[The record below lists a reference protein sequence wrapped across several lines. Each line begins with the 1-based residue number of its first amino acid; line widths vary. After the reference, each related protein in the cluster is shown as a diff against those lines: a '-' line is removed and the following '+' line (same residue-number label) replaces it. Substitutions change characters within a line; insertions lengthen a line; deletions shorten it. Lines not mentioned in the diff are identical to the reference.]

1 MEILIVAATERE
13 IKPSL
18 PILQELEID
27 VLITGVGMVETAF
40 ALGEK
45 LATKSY
51 DLLLNVGI
59 AGSFSPDLPLGSVV
73 EVTQDQFIELGAQNR
88 EEFLSIE
95 EMGFGQ
101 SLFFSNLIVGTIAP
115 TGLRKVHGITVNTVH
130 GNAIAIEAI
139 RKRLAEN
146 LTIES
151 MEGAA
156 VLHAAHKRNTPV
168 IQVRA
173 ISNYVEPRD
182 TSRWDIPLA
191 IQNLHEWLREY
202 LISQQR

>member
-40 ALGEK
+40 ALGER

-101 SLFFSNLIVGTIAP
+101 SLFFSNSIAGTIAP
-115 TGLRKVHGITVNTVH
+115 TGLRQVHAITVNTVH

-182 TSRWDIPLA
+182 TSLWDIPQA
-191 IQNLHEWLREY
+191 IQKLHEWLRGY

>member
-40 ALGEK
+40 ALGER
-45 LATKSY
+45 LATKKY

-101 SLFFSNLIVGTIAP
+101 SLFFSNSIAGTIAP
-115 TGLRKVHGITVNTVH
+115 TGLRQVHGITVNTVH

-182 TSRWDIPLA
+182 TSLWDIPQA
-191 IQNLHEWLREY
+191 IQKLHEWLRGY

>member
-1 MEILIVAATERE
+1 MEILIVAATKYELE
-13 IKPSL
+13 PSL
-18 PILQELEID
+18 PFLHEQGID
-27 VLITGVGMVETAF
+27 VLVTGVGMVETAF

-45 LATKSY
+45 LATKQY

-59 AGSFSPDLPLGSVV
+59 AGSFSSDLLIGDVV
-73 EVTQDQFIELGAQNR
+73 EVVQDRLIELGAQNR
-88 EEFLSIE
+88 EKFLSIE

-101 SLFFSNLIVGTIAP
+101 SLFFSNSIAGTIAP
-115 TGLRKVHGITVNTVH
+115 TGLQQVHGITVNTVH
-130 GNAIAIEAI
+130 GNAIAIEAV
-139 RKRLAEN
+139 RKRLENN

-156 VLHAAHKRNTPV
+156 VLHAAHKKNTPV

-182 TSRWDIPLA
+182 TSRWDIPQA
-191 IQNLHEWLREY
+191 IQKLHEWLRGY

>member
-13 IKPSL
+13 LKPSL
-18 PILQELEID
+18 PLLHEREID
-27 VLITGVGMVETAF
+27 VLVTGVGMVETAF

-45 LATKSY
+45 LAAKHY

-59 AGSFSPDLPLGSVV
+59 AGSFSSDLTIGDVV
-73 EVTQDQFIELGAQNR
+73 EVVQDRLIELGAQNR

-101 SLFFSNLIVGTIAP
+101 SLFSSNSIVGTIAP
-115 TGLRKVHGITVNTVH
+115 TGLQQVHGITVNTVH
-130 GNAIAIEAI
+130 GNVVAIEAI
-139 RKRLAEN
+139 RKRLEN
-146 LTIES
+146 DLTIES

-156 VLHAAHKRNTPV
+156 VLHAAHKKNTPV
-168 IQVRA
+168 VQVRA

-182 TSRWDIPLA
+182 TSRWDIPQA
-191 IQNLHEWLREY
+191 IQNLHEWLRGY

>member
-13 IKPSL
+13 LKPSL
-18 PILQELEID
+18 LLLHEREID
-27 VLITGVGMVETAF
+27 VLVTGVGMVETAF

-45 LATKSY
+45 LTAKHY

-59 AGSFSPDLPLGSVV
+59 AGSFSSDLTIGDVV
-73 EVTQDQFIELGAQNR
+73 EVVQDRLIELGAQNR

-101 SLFFSNLIVGTIAP
+101 SLFSSNSIVGTIAP
-115 TGLRKVHGITVNTVH
+115 TGLQQVHGITVNTVH
-130 GNAIAIEAI
+130 GNVVAIEAI
-139 RKRLAEN
+139 RKRLEN
-146 LTIES
+146 DLTIES

-156 VLHAAHKRNTPV
+156 VLHAAHKKNTPV
-168 IQVRA
+168 VQVRA

-182 TSRWDIPLA
+182 TSRWDIPQA
-191 IQNLHEWLREY
+191 IQNLHEWLRGY